1 MEVTIFIAQT
11 PLLFRPLADSSGA
24 ISPMQL
30 VMLALAI
37 GGITLVMLSTY
48 RRSRRSRLTRVEDG
62 RERYKELDN
71 PVGATRDVGKAMV
84 ELEQLARQIHGRID
98 TRFAKLEMIIR
109 DADERIAKLSRLA
122 GKSSGGSPRSS
133 ALDVTL
139 ESQNPNARKSG
150 PDLSGD
156 QRHDAIYRM
165 SDGAMSAADI
175 ARETDKTT
183 GEIEL
188 ILNLRKTRLE
198 AVGGSDGAT

>member
-1 MEVTIFIAQT
+1 MEVVIFIAQT
-11 PLLFRPLADSSGA
+11 PLFFRPLADSSGA
-24 ISPMQL
+24 TSPMQL
-30 VMLALAI
+30 VMLILAI

-48 RRSRRSRLTRVEDG
+48 RRSRRSRLTRVASV
-62 RERYKELDN
+62 RERYKEFDSS
-71 PVGATRDVGKAMV
+71 VGATRDVGKAIV

-122 GKSSGGSPRSS
+122 HTSGDISAGGS

-139 ESQNPNARKSG
+139 ELQNPDVRNSRPA
-150 PDLSGD
+150 LSGD
-156 QRHDAIYRM
+156 KRHDAIYRM

-175 ARETDKTT
+175 ARETGKTT

-188 ILNLRKTRLE
+188 ILALRKTRLE
-198 AVGGSDGAT
+198 AAK

>member
-24 ISPMQL
+24 TSPMQL
-30 VMLALAI
+30 VMLVLAI

-48 RRSRRSRLTRVEDG
+48 RRSRRSRLTRVESV
-62 RERYKELDN
+62 RERYKELDSSA
-71 PVGATRDVGKAMV
+71 GATRDVGKAMV
-84 ELEQLARQIHGRID
+84 ELEQLARQIYGRID
-98 TRFAKLEMIIR
+98 TRFAKLEAIIR

-122 GKSSGGSPRSS
+122 RTSAGGS

-139 ESQNPNARKSG
+139 ELQNPDVRNSR

-165 SDGAMSAADI
+165 ADGAMSAADI
-175 ARETDKTT
+175 ARDTGKTT

-188 ILNLRKTRLE
+188 ILALRKTRLE
-198 AVGGSDGAT
+198 AACGSDVAT

>member
-1 MEVTIFIAQT
+1 MEVTIIIAQT
-11 PLLFRPLADSSGA
+11 PLLLRTLAESSGS

-48 RRSRRSRLTRVEDG
+48 RRSRRSRLTPVEG
-62 RERYKELDN
+62 ARARYKELDRPN
-71 PVGATRDVGKAMV
+71 GATRDVEKAMV

-109 DADERIAKLSRLA
+109 DADERIATLSRLA
-122 GKSSGGSPRSS
+122 STSGGGSAGGS

-139 ESQNPNARKSG
+139 ELQKPGVPESR
-150 PDLSGD
+150 PDPSGD
-156 QRHDAIYRM
+156 RRHNAIYRM
-165 SDGAMSAADI
+165 ADGAMSAADI
-175 ARETDKTT
+175 ARETGKTT

-188 ILNLRKTRLE
+188 ILALRKTRLE
-198 AVGGSDGAT
+198 AAQ

>member
-11 PLLFRPLADSSGA
+11 PLLFRPLADTSGA
-24 ISPMQL
+24 TSPMQL
-30 VMLALAI
+30 VMLVLAI

-62 RERYKELDN
+62 RERYKELDSS
-71 PVGATRDVGKAMV
+71 VGATRDVEKAMV

-122 GKSSGGSPRSS
+122 GKSSGGSAGGS

-139 ESQNPNARKSG
+139 ELQNPDVRNSHS
-150 PDLSGD
+150 DLSGD

-165 SDGAMSAADI
+165 ADGAMSAADI
-175 ARETDKTT
+175 ARDTGKTQ

-188 ILNLRKTRLE
+188 ILALRKTRLE
-198 AVGGSDGAT
+198 AAK

>member
-11 PLLFRPLADSSGA
+11 SLLFRPLADSSSA
-24 ISPMQL
+24 TSPLQL

-48 RRSRRSRLTRVEDG
+48 RRSRRSRLTRVASVRD
-62 RERYKELDN
+62 RYKELDGS
-71 PVGATRDVGKAMV
+71 VGATRDVEKAMV

-122 GKSSGGSPRSS
+122 GKSSGGSAGGS

-139 ESQNPNARKSG
+139 ELQNPDVRTPR
-150 PDLSGD
+150 PDPSGD
-156 QRHDAIYRM
+156 QRHDAPVFEGYEILDELGRGGM
-165 SDGAMSAADI
+165 GVDCK
-175 ARETDKTT
+175 AR
-183 GEIEL
+183 
-188 ILNLRKTRLE
+188 NLKLDR
-198 AVGGSDGAT
+198 S

>member
-1 MEVTIFIAQT
+1 
-11 PLLFRPLADSSGA
+11 
-24 ISPMQL
+24 MQL

-48 RRSRRSRLTRVEDG
+48 RRSRRSRLTRVASV

-71 PVGATRDVGKAMV
+71 SVGASRDVGKALV
-84 ELEQLARQIHGRID
+84 ELEQVARQIHGQID

-122 GKSSGGSPRSS
+122 GKSSGGSSGGS

-139 ESQNPNARKSG
+139 ELQNPDVRTSR
-150 PDLSGD
+150 PDVSGD
-156 QRHDAIYRM
+156 KRHDAIYLM
-165 SDGAMSAADI
+165 ADGAMPAGDI
-175 ARETDKTT
+175 ARDTGKTT

-188 ILNLRKTRLE
+188 ILALRKTRLE
-198 AVGGSDGAT
+198 VAGGSDGARRSDVGTESDR